1 MTEKQVRS
9 NVASIIKGW
18 HGKKES
24 DGSFKE
30 IIDLYNSHKPLARG
44 YKVKYTDEWCATTI
58 SAVAIKAG
66 YTDIIPTECGC
77 EKLVELAKGMGI
89 WVEDDAYTPQIAD
102 IILYDWDDT
111 GSGDNKGHSDHIGMV
126 IAVSGNTLTIEEG
139 NMNCAVGTRKIKVN
153 DRYIR
158 GYVTPKYSTKATKTE
173 TKTEATKTSTAT
185 PAFKAGDK
193 VMFTGCL
200 HYTSSYSSGVAKG
213 CKGGLAKVTKVS
225 IGKPHPYHL
234 QAVAGKGSTVS
245 GWVDAVDVSEVR
257 AVSGTSY
264 TVKTGDTLSKIAKKY
279 NTTVD
284 KIVSLN
290 GIRNK
295 DVIRVGQI
303 IKLP

>member
-9 NVASIIKGW
+9 YVAGIIKGW
-18 HGKKES
+18 HGKKEA

-89 WVEDDAYTPQIAD
+89 WVENDAYVPQVAD
-102 IILYDWDDT
+102 IILYDWDDS

-126 IAVSGNTLTIEEG
+126 TAVSGNTLTIEEG
-139 NMNCAVGTRKIKVN
+139 NMGCAVGTRKLKVN

-158 GYVTPKYSTKATKTE
+158 GYVTPKYSKKATKAE
-173 TKTEATKTSTAT
+173 AKTEAKKDTT
-185 PAFKAGDK
+185 AFKVGDK

-200 HYTSSYSSGVAKG
+200 HYTSSYSGGVAKG

-225 IGKPHPYHL
+225 KGNPHPYHL

-245 GWVDAVDVSEVR
+245 GWVDTSDVSAVST
-257 AVSGTSY
+257 VSGTSY
-264 TVKTGDTLSKIAKKY
+264 TVKAGDTLSKIAKKY
-279 NTTVD
+279 STTVD

-295 DVIRVGQI
+295 DVIRVGQV